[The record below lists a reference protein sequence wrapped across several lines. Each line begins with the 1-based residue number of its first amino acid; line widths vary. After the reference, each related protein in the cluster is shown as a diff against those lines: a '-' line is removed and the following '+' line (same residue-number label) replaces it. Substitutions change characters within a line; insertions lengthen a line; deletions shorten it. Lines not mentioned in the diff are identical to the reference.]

1 MIRPR
6 LSPQWGLFFARKK
19 EMRDMKKLGILGLA
33 AVLVTA
39 FATGCQ
45 KEQTSSTTTTTTSE
59 QPAVVKETGTTAT
72 STTGTMGTG
81 TESTMTTTT
90 ATTTTTTETKK

>member
-1 MIRPR
+1 
-6 LSPQWGLFFARKK
+6 LSKKK

-39 FATGCQ
+39 FATGCNKQ
-45 KEQTSSTTTTTTSE
+45 ESTPAPSGGE
-59 QPAVVKETGTTAT
+59 QPAVVKETGTTTTAT
-72 STTGTMGTG
+72 TTTGTMGTGTATTG